1 MKNIKYLFTLLL
13 FIGITTSCSEDDDS
27 VVNSN
32 PLDGLHKVY
41 EFQQPEHRVEL
52 YSEKPHLEVGFNELY
67 LRFYDKTSQ
76 QYLTSVNAT
85 WNPEMHMGTHA
96 HGAPFSEIKITADP
110 SIYSGFIIF
119 QMPGDDHHY
128 WELSLLY
135 EIEGNVFEFT
145 EKITVLNPTNNLV
158 TTQSFTGTDDTHYV
172 LAMAAPK
179 NPQVA
184 INDMEAYLY
193 KMEDMMTFSVVEN
206 YQILIDPRMPSMGN
220 HSSPN
225 NEHLTYRADAKS
237 YQGKLSLTMTGY
249 WKINLKVVNA
259 QNEVLKGEDIT
270 DENISSSIYF
280 ELEF

>member
-27 VVNSN
+27 VVNSA
-32 PLDGLHKVY
+32 PLEGLNKIY
-41 EFQQPEHRVEL
+41 EFHQPDHQVEI
-52 YSEKPHLEVGFNELY
+52 YTEKPSIEVGHNELY
-67 LRFYDKTSQ
+67 LRFYDKSSQ
-76 QYLTSVNAT
+76 NYLSSVNAT
-85 WNPEMHMGTHA
+85 WNPVMHMGTHA
-96 HGAPFSEIKITADP
+96 HGAPFSEIKTTADP

-119 QMPGDDHHY
+119 QMPDDEHHY
-128 WELSLLY
+128 WELTLSY
-135 EIEGNVFEFT
+135 EIDGSMFTLT
-145 EKITVLNPTNNLV
+145 EKITVVNPANNLV
-158 TTQSFTGTDDTHYV
+158 TTQSFTGTDDAHYV

-193 KMEDMMTFSVVEN
+193 KMEDMMTFSIVEN
-206 YQILIDPRMPSMGN
+206 YRIKIDPRMPSMGN

-225 NEHLTYRADAKS
+225 NEDLTYRADTKS

-270 DENISSSIYF
+270 EENVSSSIYF